1 MLQNGVQKGLA
12 VQKTDIKF
20 LNVVDDCWPE
30 SYATIIYT
38 GELRPYKDGFLYSFR
53 YEAGKGWTV
62 DGVGAVQSEKY
73 SKMSSE
79 EIELMCTIA
88 NPMRSRDIY
97 EACICGDMTKAY
109 AKKYSGIAEAE
120 LGDAR

>member
-1 MLQNGVQKGLA
+1 MRKIDV
-12 VQKTDIKF
+12 KF
-20 LNVVDDCWPE
+20 LNVVDDRSPK
-30 SYATIIYT
+30 SYTTIIYV
-38 GELRPYKDGFLYSFR
+38 GKLRPYKDGFLYSFR

-62 DGVGAVQSEKY
+62 DGVGSIQSEKY

-79 EIELMCTIA
+79 EIELTCTIA
-88 NPMRSRDIY
+88 NPIRPCDIY
-97 EACICGDMTKAY
+97 KACIYGNMTKAY

>member
-1 MLQNGVQKGLA
+1 MQKGLA

-20 LNVVDDCWPE
+20 LNVVDDRWPK

-38 GELRPYKDGFLYSFR
+38 GELRSCSEGFLYSFR
-53 YEAGKGWTV
+53 YEAGKGWTI
-62 DGVGAVQSEKY
+62 DGVGSVQSEKY

-79 EIELMCTIA
+79 EIELTCTIA
-88 NPMRSRDIY
+88 NPMRPRDIY

-109 AKKYSGIAEAE
+109 AKKYSGIAETE
-120 LGDAR
+120 PGDAG